1 MIGPRDRR
9 RRSIVGQVLS
19 GSMASFRERILGAWH
34 WLRDLVTPSDAAWNG
49 AAIALVAFMTK

>member
-1 MIGPRDRR
+1 
-9 RRSIVGQVLS
+9 
-19 GSMASFRERILGAWH
+19 MASFRERILGAWH